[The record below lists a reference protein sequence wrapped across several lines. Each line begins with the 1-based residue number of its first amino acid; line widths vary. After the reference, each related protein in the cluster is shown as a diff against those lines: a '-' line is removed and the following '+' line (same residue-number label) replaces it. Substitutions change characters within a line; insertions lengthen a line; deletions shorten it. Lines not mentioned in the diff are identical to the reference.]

1 MYWKFK
7 PEVEILQEG
16 PELLPQLLYCGMNM
30 PAERLMNHRR
40 KDRCEKAMDM
50 CLRQR
55 AVEMTER
62 CGRWLVGEGGVCD
75 GGGIGKI

>member
-1 MYWKFK
+1 
-7 PEVEILQEG
+7 
-16 PELLPQLLYCGMNM
+16 M

-40 KDRCEKAMDM
+40 KARCEKAMDM

-62 CGRWLVGEGGVCD
+62 CGRWLVGEGGVCN